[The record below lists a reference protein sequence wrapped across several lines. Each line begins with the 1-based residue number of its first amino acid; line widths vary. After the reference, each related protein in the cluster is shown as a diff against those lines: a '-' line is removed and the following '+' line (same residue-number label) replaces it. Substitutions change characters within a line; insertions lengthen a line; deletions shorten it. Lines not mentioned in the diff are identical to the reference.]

1 MRGDAG
7 EAFDPYGSSSEEPTG
22 FAVAI
27 WLGVAML
34 AFVLAAV
41 AWEFGTPDVNM
52 STAADAEGFVVRAPV
67 ESAIGIAAPAET
79 ASASGLSDDLARL
92 QVENAALR
100 QTIDVMRGQID
111 GLSDRIALLEERLS
125 DLTGTVP
132 GADQPAMVQRSPVD
146 MPTDGIIRQAPVEAH
161 TLFGVEIGAFGDLAA
176 ARDAWRRVRREHP
189 ELFASLNG
197 VATVRDK
204 GGIVELLLV
213 AGPFKNAYDAAA
225 LCGKLAGDDL
235 PCLPAFYV
243 GQPL

>member
-34 AFVLAAV
+34 AFVLALV
-41 AWEFGTPDVNM
+41 AWEFGSPDINLSSAVD
-52 STAADAEGFVVRAPV
+52 ADGFVVRAP
-67 ESAIGIAAPAET
+67 EGSEIGLAGPAAPLPDAVQ
-79 ASASGLSDDLARL
+79 SGEIAKLR
-92 QVENAALR
+92 VENSALR
-100 QTIDVMRGQID
+100 QTVEVMRGQID
-111 GLSDRIALLEERLS
+111 GLSDRIAILEDRLS

-132 GADQPAMVQRSPVD
+132 GADQPTVTPHSALE
-146 MPTDGIIRQAPVEAH
+146 MPTDSVIRQAPVEKH

-189 ELFASLNG
+189 DLFASLNG

-213 AGPFKNAYDAAA
+213 AGPFQNAYDAAA
-225 LCGKLAGDDL
+225 LCGKLAGGDL